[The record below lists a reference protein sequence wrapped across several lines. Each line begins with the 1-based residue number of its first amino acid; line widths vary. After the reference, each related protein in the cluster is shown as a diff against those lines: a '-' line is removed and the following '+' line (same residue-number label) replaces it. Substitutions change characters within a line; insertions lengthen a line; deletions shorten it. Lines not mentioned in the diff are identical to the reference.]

1 VDKSYIYFQEALS
14 QIDFARR
21 AYKEF
26 EQALNESDVLTVFY
40 KLHHFVIHVAN
51 VDKLLDPKADSVRN
65 QVINKYLDFKDV
77 DLKLIRRLRNHLE
90 HFDERLDSWI
100 EKHQGD
106 TFFDMNIVTGAKGL
120 PDKALRTLD
129 GSTFKFYGEDFPL
142 PPIMEEMEKLHSI
155 LEKAINSITG
165 RN

>member
-1 VDKSYIYFQEALS
+1 MQSEYIYFQEALT

-26 EQALNESDVLTVFY
+26 EQALSEHDVLTVFY
-40 KLHHFVIHVAN
+40 KLHHFVIHVSN
-51 VDKLLDPKADSVRN
+51 VNKLLDPKKDSIRY
-65 QVINKYLDFKDV
+65 QAINKYLDLSHI
-77 DLKLIRRLRNHLE
+77 DLKLIRKLRNHLE

-100 EKHQGD
+100 EKHQGN

-120 PDKALRTLD
+120 PDTALRTLD
-129 GSTFKFYGEDFPL
+129 GLIFKFYGEDFSL
-142 PPIMEEMEKLHSI
+142 LPIMELMGKLHTA
-155 LEKAINSITG
+155 LEKAQSSISA